1 MIETVVAT
9 LYGLDIIL
17 LISFQ
22 FLNRDYPFF
31 SHAISDYGV
40 GKTARAFKI
49 YVLAG
54 CIAAPLLAWQFWS
67 AQAPPYPAAIVVY
80 LLGVMLGRLGIGL
93 FVNDVRGTHR
103 TRAGQMHRAATLLAF
118 TCAYMTVAEATPM
131 LSATVSGDLAVALNV
146 LKHLIS
152 AGFIAVI
159 LTISAPLRRFF
170 GLAERL
176 FLYATAIWF
185 LMASLTLPPL

>member
-1 MIETVVAT
+1 METIAAT
-9 LYGLDIIL
+9 LYGLDIVL

-40 GKTARAFKI
+40 GKTAHLFKL

-54 CIAAPLLAWQFWS
+54 CIAAPLLAWQFW
-67 AQAPPYPAAIVVY
+67 QAGPTLYPVAIPIY
-80 LLGVMLGRLGIGL
+80 LLGVMLGRLAIGL
-93 FVNDVRGTHR
+93 FPNDVRGKPR
-103 TRAGQMHRAATLLAF
+103 TRAGQIHRAATLLAF
-118 TCAYMTVAEATPM
+118 TCAYMTVVEATPL
-131 LSATVSGDLAVALNV
+131 LSATVSGDLALALSV

-152 AGFIAVI
+152 AGFIAVV
-159 LTISAPLRRFF
+159 LTVSAPLRRFF

-176 FLYATAIWF
+176 FLYATALWF
-185 LMASLTLPPL
+185 LTASLTLPPL